1 MLNHP
6 YSFDSYAQMGKYMGQ
21 YNFGNP
27 TQFDDLLGVTVNG
40 KLWTV
45 YLDGLFTN
53 RSELT
58 LRYLI
63 ENGFRCN
70 PQFGN
75 EYAPAYVPDPLKT
88 LERLGY

>member
-1 MLNHP
+1 
-6 YSFDSYAQMGKYMGQ
+6 MGQ
-21 YNFGNP
+21 YIWGNT
-27 TQFDDLLGVTVNG
+27 TQFDDLLGVTVDG

-45 YLDGLFTN
+45 YLNGLFTN

-70 PQFGN
+70 PQFDN
-75 EYAPAYVPDPLKT
+75 ASAPSYVPDPVET